1 MSYRMLGLDSLVVN
15 PANDRHGELENE
27 TAAIARLFALREQHM
42 RSLTKDLV
50 TKGEVFEPP
59 LVYPDGDKFIVAD
72 GNRRTTCLKLLNNPK
87 RAPTVELQQFFSEQK
102 KAWCGKLPD
111 RIQCRVEADRD
122 RVDDILFRRHTGS
135 QNGIGQSNWDDRMK
149 NNFVVRTGKGT
160 STNVADEIEKRLTA
174 ADMLPKKKIPRSNMN
189 RLLSA
194 EAIRNRL
201 GFSIRKGKFE
211 YLRNEDAVRRALHRV
226 ANDLAAG
233 ELNLDDIWDAE
244 RKLTYIDK
252 LDHEGVLPTVSD
264 QQKSPRSPVP
274 ASPKPQP
281 AVVTR
286 PPARINLIP
295 QVEYGVAWVGRL
307 QRLHAMWDELQ
318 FRLDLSEHP
327 NAISVLLR
335 VLLELAVDNYIT
347 QIRLATVNENDKLA
361 KKILKV
367 AEDLRSRDKIT
378 AKYRDV
384 FRKAQNIDALIS
396 TDTLNRYVHS
406 PQFAPSPDHLK
417 ALWDTLADFI
427 VLCLNTSAVD
437 GFKKAESASI

>member
-1 MSYRMLGLDSLVVN
+1 MSYRILGLDSLVVN

-42 RSLTKDLV
+42 RNLTKDLV
-50 TKGEVFEPP
+50 AKGEVFEPP
-59 LVYPDGDKFIVAD
+59 LVYPDGEKFIVAD
-72 GNRRTTCLKLLNNPK
+72 GNRRTTCLKLLNSPR
-87 RAPTVELQQFFSEQK
+87 RAPTVELQQFFAEQK
-102 KAWCGKLPD
+102 KAWRGKLPD

-122 RVDDILFRRHTGS
+122 RVDDILFRRHTGT
-135 QNGIGQSNWDDRMK
+135 QDGVGQSNWDDRMK

-160 STNVADEIEKRLTA
+160 GTNVADEIEKRLAA
-174 ADMLPKKKIPRSNMN
+174 ADMLPKKRIPRSNMN

-211 YLRNEDAVRRALHRV
+211 YLRNEDAVRRTLHRV
-226 ANDLAAG
+226 ANDLTSG
-233 ELNLDDIWDAE
+233 ELALNDIWDME
-244 RKLTYIDK
+244 SKLAYVDK
-252 LDHEGVLPTVSD
+252 LDHEGVLPTISD
-264 QQKSPRSPVP
+264 QPKKTSSSPTPTP
-274 ASPKPQP
+274 PKPQP
-281 AVVTR
+281 AVVIR
-286 PPARINLIP
+286 PPARVNLIP
-295 QVEYGVAWVGRL
+295 HIEYGVAWVGRL
-307 QRLHAMWDELQ
+307 QRLHAIWDELQ

-347 QIRLATVNENDKLA
+347 QTQLATVNENDKLA

-367 AEDLRSRDKIT
+367 AEDLHSRGKIT

-384 FRKAQNIDALIS
+384 FRKAQNLDALVS

-406 PQFAPSPDHLK
+406 PQFAPSPEHLK

-427 VLCLNTSAVD
+427 VLCLNT
-437 GFKKAESASI
+437 